1 MATQETV
8 AKRRKVRGA
17 HRGVVTWALTRVKDI
32 ITGAS
37 TQMAPADVIQLTQKR
52 SMLVEKSNMLK
63 QLDEEL
69 LESVPDSASEED
81 LQAEIAEAEAVQES
95 VELAI
100 LEIDQV
106 LKIESTAAQPSL
118 HVFLE
123 PVEPP
128 SVAAKMTHAPSKSCT
143 PTPPSTQELWLQ
155 VVKHQPQAV
164 KCHFRVVSL
173 QFQVVK
179 LLQLLYPPQ

>member
-52 SMLVEKSNMLK
+52 SMLVEKSKMLK

-81 LQAEIAEAEAVQES
+81 SQAEIAEAEAV
-95 VELAI
+95 
-100 LEIDQV
+100 
-106 LKIESTAAQPSL
+106 
-118 HVFLE
+118 
-123 PVEPP
+123 
-128 SVAAKMTHAPSKSCT
+128 
-143 PTPPSTQELWLQ
+143 
-155 VVKHQPQAV
+155 
-164 KCHFRVVSL
+164 
-173 QFQVVK
+173 
-179 LLQLLYPPQ
+179 